1 MSTQFLI
8 YCERLDP
15 GMWAEP
21 ANLVSN
27 VGFLVAG
34 IWALARCRRLG
45 IGFRGWDLWGAALL
59 IVVIG
64 IGSAL
69 WHSLHTSWAKEF
81 DVVPI
86 LLFIHLYIYSF
97 LRRQVLLTITVSV
110 IVVTLF
116 FAASRLFAASTS
128 PHLLHGSIFYL
139 PAMLALGTL
148 AVWSF
153 TAGAATWRLMALA
166 TLLFTASLL
175 FRTID
180 GEVCTWLPTGTHFIW
195 HLLNALVLSMLFR
208 VLSTARGSDTKNPSR
223 SRRAGVYFDSKP
235 LPPGTMASTTPSS
248 RAGESHRTSLP
259 GPG

>member
-1 MSTQFLI
+1 
-8 YCERLDP
+8 
-15 GMWAEP
+15 MWAEP

-64 IGSAL
+64 IGSAS
-69 WHSLHTSWAKEF
+69 WHSFHTSWAKVL

-86 LLFIHLYIYSF
+86 LLFIHLYLYSF
-97 LRRQVLLTITVSV
+97 LRRQVRLTIAVSV
-110 IVVTLF
+110 IVVALF
-116 FAASRLFAASTS
+116 FAVSKLFAATTS

-139 PAMLALGTL
+139 PALLALATL
-148 AVWSF
+148 ALWSF
-153 TAGAATWRLMALA
+153 AASVATWRLTALA
-166 TLLFTASLL
+166 TLVFTASLF

-195 HLLNALVLSMLFR
+195 HLLNALALSILFH
-208 VLSTARGSDTKNPSR
+208 VLSTAWDSDAENPSP

-259 GPG
+259 GRG